1 MEARYCSS
9 CGQRTSTTARFC
21 ENCGKPLEHQAYR
34 QKANQQQI
42 NQQQTHQGRTYQ
54 LQAPTWKNHQSN
66 SNDVPE
72 LEWLRLYTHG
82 DKYIEKWRKDSKWN
96 WPSFLFSPVWFGY
109 RKMYAECAIYIGIT
123 VVLGLFELLL
133 GFSLRYALTI
143 IFILNG
149 IFGNKLYYRKAKKEI
164 DHILLLHANPEIRR
178 NLIQQKGGTSGWGIA
193 FGIIMLLIGAIIL
206 GYLEELT
213 Y

>member
-66 SNDVPE
+66 SN
-72 LEWLRLYTHG
+72 
-82 DKYIEKWRKDSKWN
+82 
-96 WPSFLFSPVWFGY
+96 
-109 RKMYAECAIYIGIT
+109 
-123 VVLGLFELLL
+123 
-133 GFSLRYALTI
+133 
-143 IFILNG
+143 
-149 IFGNKLYYRKAKKEI
+149 
-164 DHILLLHANPEIRR
+164 
-178 NLIQQKGGTSGWGIA
+178 
-193 FGIIMLLIGAIIL
+193 
-206 GYLEELT
+206 
-213 Y
+213 